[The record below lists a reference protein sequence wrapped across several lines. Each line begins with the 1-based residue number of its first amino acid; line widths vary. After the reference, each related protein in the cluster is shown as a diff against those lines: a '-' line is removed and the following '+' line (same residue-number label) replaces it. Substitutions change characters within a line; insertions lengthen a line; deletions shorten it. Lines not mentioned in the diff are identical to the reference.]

1 MLLDVLRDVIEH
13 PPTPKLVAA
22 PLPLALGRPGLARE
36 PCCVHVDLRH
46 FLQVSVR
53 HVGEQQLRLVDSF
66 QERLALRELV
76 AAELEGDPVAHAQ
89 LVQSD
94 HRGIQAGT
102 VGTHFESLTIRPAR
116 PPFEI
121 QVLGE
126 SLPIYAVTGR
136 PCRWLH
142 TRACCLGRLLGSL
155 PRWGAPPLQILRG
168 LSFCC
173 LAPLAGLLLLI
184 AVIRDDAPDFQLQ
197 QRRVPTVA
205 AHCSCGSKGQSP
217 ARALGAGLLGVF
229 RMG

>member
-1 MLLDVLRDVIEH
+1 MGRVEDPPCDEVAAGLAQGAQHRFERLLVFLERHGLHVLQQEHFRLALLDVLRDVIEH

-46 FLQVSVR
+46 FLQVSVH

-76 AAELEGDPVAHAQ
+76 AAELLGDPVAHAQ

-94 HRGIQAGT
+94 RRGIQAGT

-155 PRWGAPPLQILRG
+155 PRRIIHQLLRWGAPLQILRG
-168 LSFCC
+168 
-173 LAPLAGLLLLI
+173 
-184 AVIRDDAPDFQLQ
+184 
-197 QRRVPTVA
+197 
-205 AHCSCGSKGQSP
+205 
-217 ARALGAGLLGVF
+217 
-229 RMG
+229 